1 MKKTFII
8 EDLDCAHCAA
18 KIEDEIKELSGV
30 NSISVNFLSGKI
42 TLDASDAE
50 FDSILEKA
58 VEICKQVEP
67 DCNLIL

>member
-8 EDLDCAHCAA
+8 EDLDCAHCAT

-58 VEICKQVEP
+58 VEICKRVEP

>member
-18 KIEDEIKELSGV
+18 KIEDEIKNINGV

-50 FDSILEKA
+50 FDSILIKA
-58 VEICKQVEP
+58 VEICKRVEP

>member
-58 VEICKQVEP
+58 VEICKRVEP

>member
-18 KIEDEIKELSGV
+18 KIEDEIKELNGV

-58 VEICKQVEP
+58 VEICKRVEP